1 MFDLDITL
9 VTWRTRG
16 GELTVR
22 KRGVD
27 IVEASGERK
36 YGEER
41 SSTKIYLATII
52 YGWGRVGGKNDDIL
66 YVEASGIW
74 GDMTKTTIR
83 WMHDWATPVKEASK
97 LVAERNAVAVVGAG
111 ELSVARQL
119 LDGGDQVGQVQ
130 HQQHWGH
137 PHPHGQDREILT
149 FSSSQSLETM
159 RAPPFSFRVSMDHH
173 SSSETAWLTEI
184 WIEQLLDEY

>member
-52 YGWGRVGGKNDDIL
+52 YDICMG
-66 YVEASGIW
+66 EDEW
-74 GDMTKTTIR
+74 
-83 WMHDWATPVKEASK
+83 
-97 LVAERNAVAVVGAG
+97 VANMV
-111 ELSVARQL
+111 
-119 LDGGDQVGQVQ
+119 
-130 HQQHWGH
+130 
-137 PHPHGQDREILT
+137 T
-149 FSSSQSLETM
+149 
-159 RAPPFSFRVSMDHH
+159 
-173 SSSETAWLTEI
+173 
-184 WIEQLLDEY
+184 